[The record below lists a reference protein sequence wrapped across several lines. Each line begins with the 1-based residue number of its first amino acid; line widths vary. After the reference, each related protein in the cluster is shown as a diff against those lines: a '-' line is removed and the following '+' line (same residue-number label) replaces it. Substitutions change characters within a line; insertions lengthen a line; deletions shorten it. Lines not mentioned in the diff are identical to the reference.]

1 VAKRADAEGKCRLT
15 TEEEEDVVDVVLLV
29 LLLVARSS
37 IALLLLNEEI
47 GPQKEAS
54 FAIAG
59 AERGIR
65 VWETEEPSSSSSP
78 SRLPRS

>member
-15 TEEEEDVVDVVLLV
+15 TEEEEEEEEVVEEVVLLV
-29 LLLVARSS
+29 VARSS

-59 AERGIR
+59 AERR
-65 VWETEEPSSSSSP
+65 N
-78 SRLPRS
+78 